1 MDKSEFVCACK
12 REGKDQTCCRNYI
25 DYEQDHNCVLVTVE
39 NSGSLNLREIGERF
53 GVTHVRIKQI
63 EDKAIAKL
71 KKLYENQE
79 ELENLFLS

>member
-1 MDKSEFVCACK
+1 MDKSEFVCKCR

-25 DYEQDHNCVLVTVE
+25 DYEQDGNCVLVTIE
-39 NSGSLNLREIGERF
+39 NSGSLNLREVGERF

-71 KKLYENQE
+71 KKMCEDQE
-79 ELENLFLS
+79 ELKNILLS